1 MKKVLSLLLV
11 LAMVLSLAGCTVG
24 GQTPGGNN
32 GGNDTSNSGG
42 DTSGEGGGDSFYAGK
57 TVTVIVPWAAGGGAD
72 TATRLVCTYVEDIL
86 GCTIVV
92 NNVTGGG
99 GSIGLTQLTT
109 SNPDGL
115 TFAYFANTDSNGD
128 VMLEGITYTADSFAP
143 VCVFAED
150 PHVII
155 ASKKSGITDLETLKA
170 AGADGSTTWGIGGAW
185 THWDFLKMEF
195 EEATSTSYKRVVYDG
210 GATAVTDVASGD
222 CAIATPFISEAIS
235 QIDAGNV
242 VPIAVTSAERDP
254 SCPDIPS
261 LAELGL
267 EGFSSTMWRGF
278 VAPAGTPEDVMRTF
292 ADAVAEA
299 CENTELLEKAQDAG
313 VTISFI
319 GYDDF
324 QTYYQEN
331 HESVRAYVESADF

>member
-1 MKKVLSLLLV
+1 MKKVLTLLLV
-11 LAMVLSLAGCTVG
+11 LVMVLSLAGCSSS
-24 GQTPGGNN
+24 GQSSDDSSASSDASS
-32 GGNDTSNSGG
+32 NDASSSV
-42 DTSGEGGGDSFYAGK
+42 DDSFYAGK

-72 TATRLVCTYVEDIL
+72 TATRLVCAYVEEIL
-86 GCTIVV
+86 DCTIVI

-109 SNPDGL
+109 SDPDGL
-115 TFAYFANTDSNGD
+115 TYAYFANTDSNGD

-150 PHVII
+150 PHVVI
-155 ASKKSGITDLETLKA
+155 ASTKSGITDLESLID
-170 AGADGSTTWGIGGAW
+170 AGADGSTTWAIGGAW
-185 THWDFLKMEF
+185 THWDFLKLEF
-195 EEATSTSYKRVVYDG
+195 EEATSTSYRRVVYDG

-222 CAIATPFISEAIS
+222 CDLATPFISEAIA

-254 SCPDIPS
+254 AVPDIPS

-267 EGFSSTMWRGF
+267 EGFASTMWRGF
-278 VAPAGTPEDVMRTF
+278 VAPAGTSEDVMRAF

-299 CENTELLEKAQDAG
+299 CESEELLERAQEAG

-331 HESVRAYVESADF
+331 HESVRAYVESADL